1 MALIDSQ
8 VRLFNGDY
16 SLTEL
21 LQMDIPFKKSLVLA
35 RIANLE
41 RSREKFEKRK
51 ELDAFSNKDILPDI

>member
-21 LQMDIPFKKSLVLA
+21 LQMDIPFKKSLVLE